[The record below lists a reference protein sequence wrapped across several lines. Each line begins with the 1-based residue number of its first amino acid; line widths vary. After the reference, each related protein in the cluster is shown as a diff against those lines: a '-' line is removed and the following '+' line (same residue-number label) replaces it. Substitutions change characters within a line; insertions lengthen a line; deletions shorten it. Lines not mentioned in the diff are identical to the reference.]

1 MSIYFL
7 ETWEQG
13 VATPYL
19 WQLVDML
26 EEENFDEFF
35 RVLGVFF
42 ANIPYNLHLKY
53 EAYYQTIFYLV
64 LKQVGLKVGVEKQ
77 TNRGRI
83 DTVVELERKI
93 IIFEFKL
100 DGNAEEALKQIKEK
114 GYAERYRLS
123 GKEIILVGVNFDTK
137 VRGGEAWKVERDTK
151 G

>member
-1 MSIYFL
+1 
-7 ETWEQG
+7 
-13 VATPYL
+13 
-19 WQLVDML
+19 ML

-137 VRGGEAWKVERDTK
+137 VRGVEAWKVARDEE
-151 G
+151 